1 MPLNN
6 PAPNFALL
14 TAWDMRSLSNTT
26 VFTRNSNNITLPT
39 FSAGEGIYED
49 VLFFLNGRI
58 SSGTVYG
65 TGQFSVATFGSSWAI
80 SINSSDKIQITSNTE
95 FTVTSTGTIDTLG
108 FGSSTVSSV
117 LSGSDYIATAPNDW
131 LRGLVDLSDMSYR
144 IDEVGG
150 SSNTFNIP
158 SVLTDVQDVTTFLR
172 ASGSGDADDFG
183 LTSLQALDNTAAGG
197 SVNDITW
204 NVTSSGFA
212 QCTFR
217 TSLGGITW
225 VSTKLRNLLGFT
237 GLETAVVDGT
247 RSRLTSTYRIQGAL
261 FPSRPYQNHHL
272 KVENLSQSRR
282 KIGGG
287 YTSNYI
293 GTYVTSSLLFD
304 LDANLDSHDDYRH
317 VTNKFAPLC
326 SNGEQVNFYQAWG
339 DSRRTLIT
347 EDVDAEQPAYDSL
360 YTSEGNGDTG
370 RIRGTLLTA
379 EFDLSY
385 PTRLRR
391 RVPVN
396 MEIEHL

>member
-1 MPLNN
+1 M
-6 PAPNFALL
+6 
-14 TAWDMRSLSNTT
+14 
-26 VFTRNSNNITLPT
+26 
-39 FSAGEGIYED
+39 
-49 VLFFLNGRI
+49 
-58 SSGTVYG
+58 SS
-65 TGQFSVATFGSSWAI
+65 
-80 SINSSDKIQITSNTE
+80 
-95 FTVTSTGTIDTLG
+95 
-108 FGSSTVSSV
+108 
-117 LSGSDYIATAPNDW
+117 
-131 LRGLVDLSDMSYR
+131 
-144 IDEVGG
+144 
-150 SSNTFNIP
+150 
-158 SVLTDVQDVTTFLR
+158 TFLR
-172 ASGSGDADDFG
+172 ASGSGDADDLG
-183 LTSLQALDNTAAGG
+183 LTSLQALDNDAAGA
-197 SVNDITW
+197 SADDITW
-204 NVTSSGFA
+204 NLTSSGFT

-225 VSTKLRNLLGFT
+225 VSTALRNLLGFT

-247 RSRLTSTYRIQGAL
+247 RSRLTSTYRIQGVL

-317 VTNKFAPLC
+317 MTNKFAPLC

-339 DSRRTLIT
+339 DSRRTLIS
-347 EDVDAEQPAYDSL
+347 EDVNADQPAYDSL